1 MATISG
7 GGGRD
12 WEDLPPNGG
21 GGICTSRSGL
31 EKREARRVACWAE
44 GVEAKRF
51 LGGCERGT
59 WDCGTDSGIG
69 SDIFLA
75 ERER

>member
-1 MATISG
+1 M
-7 GGGRD
+7 
-12 WEDLPPNGG
+12 DLPPDGSRG
-21 GGICTSRSGL
+21 SCISRSGL

-51 LGGCERGT
+51 LVGCERGT

-69 SDIFLA
+69 SDIFLVG
-75 ERER
+75 REG